1 MANITAA
8 MVKDLREL
16 TGAGMMDCKKAL
28 EEAEGDTEKAIVILR
43 EKGLATQAKKSGRVA
58 AEGIV
63 TSVVEG
69 NVGAVVEVN
78 IETDFAANNEE
89 FKSFVAAV
97 AKTVIEKNPADVEA
111 LKATVISGGDKTVE
125 ESLQDLFI
133 KIRENMVIR
142 RFKRLEG
149 VLVPYVHGGGSIGV
163 MVKLD
168 TDLDADKVYEVGK
181 DCALQVAA
189 MNPTYISR
197 NDISAEELAK
207 LQEITVDAALNDP
220 ASLPKPILNKLID
233 KAMNSSAW
241 SDEDKAIYEEKKS
254 NMNYLFNF
262 LSKEAVAALAELAMA
277 DKDAIVS
284 DKIFKGLADGRVSKQ
299 LKEICLLDQTYVK
312 AEDGKQT
319 VAKYLESVN
328 KALTIAKVVR
338 FEVGEGMEKK
348 NEDFAAEVAAQMKG

>member
-1 MANITAA
+1 MAVSIADIQKIRK
-8 MVKDLREL
+8 M
-16 TGAGMMDCKKAL
+16 TGAGLADCKKAL
-28 EEAEGDTEKAIVILR
+28 TDAEGDFDKAVQIIR
-43 EKGLATQAKKSGRVA
+43 EKGQAIA
-58 AEGIV
+58 AKRSDRE
-63 TSVVEG
+63 TSNGCVLVKADNG
-69 NVGAVVEVN
+69 FSAM
-78 IETDFAANNEE
+78 IALKCETDFVANGKD
-89 FKSFVAAV
+89 FIALTQSILDAAV
-97 AKTVIEKNPADVEA
+97 AAKAKTLDEVKALPLNGSTVQDEVIARSGITGEKTELDGY
-111 LKATVISGGDKTVE
+111 LY
-125 ESLQDLFI
+125 
-133 KIRENMVIR
+133 
-142 RFKRLEG
+142 LEG
-149 VLVPYVHGGGSIGV
+149 DNVS
-163 MVKLD
+163 
-168 TDLDADKVYEVGK
+168 VYDHMNKHLLCTIVQTNKPAEEQAHAV
-181 DCALQVAA
+181 AMQVAA

-262 LSKEAVAALAELAMA
+262 LSKEAAAALAELAMA

-348 NEDFAAEVAAQMKG
+348 NEDFAAEVAAQMNA